1 MDSQFRCD
9 LKKYRILAGLTQE
22 DLADR
27 VGVRRET
34 IIRLEAGRYNPS
46 LKLAIALSRAVDA
59 PIEALFFFD

>member
-27 VGVRRET
+27 VGVRRRPLYAWRPGGT
-34 IIRLEAGRYNPS
+34 TRLSSWPLLYPCRRRPY
-46 LKLAIALSRAVDA
+46 
-59 PIEALFFFD
+59 